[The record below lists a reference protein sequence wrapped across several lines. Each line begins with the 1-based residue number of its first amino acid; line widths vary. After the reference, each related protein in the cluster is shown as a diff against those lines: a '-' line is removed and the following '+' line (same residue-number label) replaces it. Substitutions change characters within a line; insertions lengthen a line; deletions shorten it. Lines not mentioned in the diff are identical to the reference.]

1 MQTWRDIGNVEAETL
16 VYTLVDT
23 LSETGVKIIG
33 DTQGNV
39 NSKQLTHTMT
49 ETLGNS
55 KNRQLSEN
63 WPIRRLKHLR
73 YVARTMFITMAKT
86 FRKRA
91 GRNTWPH
98 SGRCGDQASVQNA
111 AFLGRG
117 GCRGTLP

>member
-63 WPIRRLKHLR
+63 WPIRRLKHFSLTLVTCLT
-73 YVARTMFITMAKT
+73 VAEVEI
-86 FRKRA
+86 
-91 GRNTWPH
+91 
-98 SGRCGDQASVQNA
+98 RCKNNVHNHGKD
-111 AFLGRG
+111 L
-117 GCRGTLP
+117 